1 MIQRYSSCSDSDSI
15 YRVIYI
21 ETALMMENSS
31 KDFERTRRA
40 LYNLHIY
47 LTKEELEALYYKE
60 KNNINYHLYID
71 NLNKG
76 KFRRIRQGELEQE
89 YKNRRARF
97 KELYFYTML
106 LFVVIELAI
115 LISDFHVIPML
126 IGTAIVTG
134 IFLIIQYN
142 RSLPL
147 TYDVV
152 FRDDGN
158 EEFL

>member
-15 YRVIYI
+15 YRIMYI

-47 LTKEELEALYYKE
+47 LTKEELEALYYRE
-60 KNNINYHLYID
+60 KNNINYSLYID
-71 NLNKG
+71 DLNKG
-76 KFRRIRQGELEQE
+76 KFRRISQKDLEQE
-89 YKNRRARF
+89 YKNKRARF
-97 KELYFYTML
+97 KELYYCSIF

-115 LISDFHVIPML
+115 LISDFHAIPIL
-126 IGTAIVTG
+126 ICTPIVTG
-134 IFLIIQYN
+134 IFLAVQYN
-142 RSLPL
+142 RTIPL
-147 TYDVV
+147 TYNVV
-152 FRDDGN
+152 FKDDGN